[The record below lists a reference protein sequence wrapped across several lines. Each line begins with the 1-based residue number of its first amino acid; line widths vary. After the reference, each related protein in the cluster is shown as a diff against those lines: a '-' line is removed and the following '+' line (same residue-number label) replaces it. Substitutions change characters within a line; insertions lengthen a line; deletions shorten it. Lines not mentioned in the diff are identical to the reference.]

1 MAGPVVIMGICGTY
15 DLDSAN
21 GRLLEIV
28 LKQCNDL
35 GAETFIWDNSDSP
48 LPLVGEEGC
57 WSHPN
62 VEAYKKLADT
72 ADAFVLSSPE
82 YHGTMSGVM
91 KNNLDWLSFKQTSGK
106 VFGVMSTLG
115 GQSNSNTL
123 NHMRIA
129 ARWIHGWVVPEQV
142 AVANIKQA
150 FDESGNIAD
159 ETINERING
168 LAESLVTNTQKLRR

>member
-1 MAGPVVIMGICGTY
+1 
-15 DLDSAN
+15 
-21 GRLLEIV
+21 
-28 LKQCNDL
+28 
-35 GAETFIWDNSDSP
+35 
-48 LPLVGEEGC
+48 
-57 WSHPN
+57 
-62 VEAYKKLADT
+62 
-72 ADAFVLSSPE
+72 
-82 YHGTMSGVM
+82 M